1 MYDLDLVFKEF
12 EADSYGEILNNDF
25 ILRRLNELP
34 TASRVILAWA
44 SLLGNAFSFSLV
56 QKLTS
61 GEFDAVDSDNSPQEP
76 ASAARL
82 GTLSSPK
89 LDTVAGL
96 HAALQACILI
106 PGDDEDQFR

>member
-1 MYDLDLVFKEF
+1 MDRVFKEF

-44 SLLGNAFSFSLV
+44 SLLGNAFSFSLI
-56 QKLTS
+56 QKVTS
-61 GEFDAVDSDNSPQEP
+61 GEFDSIDGDNSGEQVIG
-76 ASAARL
+76 SSLL
-82 GTLSSPK
+82 GSLSSPE

-96 HAALQACILI
+96 QAALQACILV
-106 PGDDEDQFR
+106 PGDDDDQFR